1 MASSLL
7 FGTLFVPAHSAQAG
21 LVSSL
26 SSLVMGD
33 EALAQSEPS
42 MLRPVLPGDSNSQNL
57 SLLQAN
63 VSSAVILQEKIDE
76 IPENTTEIS
85 GGSNLVSE
93 NALLPTVGT
102 PGVLGENI
110 DASLEDISV
119 YVVRKGDA
127 ISQIAEMFNVST
139 NTILWANDMK
149 KGDVLKE
156 GDILVI
162 LPIDGVKH
170 IVEKG
175 QTLKSIAKKYNADV
189 VDIAS
194 FNGISEN
201 SALAIGDELIIPDG
215 EIYVDGPAVNTGTKS
230 NNKTTTPAPTKNLSG
245 YFVNPAPGAVK
256 TQGLHGKN
264 AVDLAAPVGTPIL
277 ASASGTVLV
286 ARMGWNGGYGGMVI
300 IQHPNGTKT
309 LYSHLSSLNT
319 SSGKSVSQGETIA
332 YMGNTGN
339 VRPSKGGTGS
349 HLHFEVYGAKN
360 PGVDKSWKR

>member
-1 MASSLL
+1 M
-7 FGTLFVPAHSAQAG
+7 FGVLFVPTHSVEAG
-21 LVSSL
+21 LVSSI
-26 SSLVMGD
+26 SSLIVGD

-63 VSSAVILQEKIDE
+63 VSSAMVLQKTDGA
-76 IPENTTEIS
+76 PEETIVEDLHS
-85 GGSNLVSE
+85 GNIVSE
-93 NALLPTVGT
+93 NALLPAL
-102 PGVLGENI
+102 GVSGSMGE
-110 DASLEDISV
+110 DGASPEDISV

-127 ISQIAEMFNVST
+127 ISQIAQMFNVST

-175 QTLKSIAKKYNADV
+175 QTLKSIAKKYNADIE
-189 VDIAS
+189 DIAS
-194 FNGISEN
+194 FNGILKD
-201 SALAIGDELIIPDG
+201 SAIAIGDELIIPNG

-230 NNKTTTPAPTKNLSG
+230 NNKKTTPSSAKNLSG

-286 ARMGWNGGYGGMVI
+286 ARMGWNGGYGGLVI
-300 IQHPNGTKT
+300 IQHSNGTKT